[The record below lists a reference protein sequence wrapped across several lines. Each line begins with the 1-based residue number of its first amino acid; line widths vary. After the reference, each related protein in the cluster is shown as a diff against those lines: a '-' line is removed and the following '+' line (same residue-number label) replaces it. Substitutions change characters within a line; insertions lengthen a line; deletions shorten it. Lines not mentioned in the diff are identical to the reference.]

1 MFIPLYRYFAK
12 RVRVA
17 DFDRRASALA
27 CVIALAA
34 FQGHADAAVSVAGPI
49 TTNTTWTLANS
60 PYTVTADVSIDTS
73 SILTI
78 EPGVIVLLNAGTNF
92 IVNSGGVVAKGTLAQ
107 PIVFTSGRDV
117 MGASPV
123 AAPGDWGQIR
133 FTSGTISAST
143 ELDNV
148 QIRYGSG
155 VTIASSSPSLNR
167 LAITNCSGPAISVD
181 LLSSPKGVGLTAS
194 GNTINGIRVAA
205 GDILGNVSWSLV
217 GIPYVLET
225 GAIGIGA
232 PPTITSIS
240 PATVQAGQVVDAVI
254 TGTRLSLPESVQ
266 IDRAGVTAVIQSGA
280 TATSVPVKITAA
292 DNAAAGNANLTLQ
305 VAAGLVSVPVA
316 ITATKPVISILPNPI
331 AIPPDGSAR
340 SFSINLSRSDTI
352 DYAFAISSDHPSI
365 ATVSTATATIVAGQT
380 RVVVTVSGLVAG
392 QTALRV
398 SSATLA
404 SVAVPVFVT
413 TEFAGLNTTY
423 SELVGVQVGPVQSS
437 NAGSY
442 ASLLMSQAVGV
453 SFGASLDGLAP
464 AVAIIG
470 ASTVLTL
477 QGTGFPS
484 TMTVALSPPDGI
496 VVGTPTVAVDG
507 RSAQVSVN
515 VGANAATGLRQVVLR
530 ASSSAN
536 SAAIYAS
543 RVDVDRLLVSQPS
556 PQVDSVSP
564 QFGRAGD
571 SINPFIVRGRNLAGV
586 QSLDFVGGQ
595 FVVGSSFTVSA
606 DGTELRANVAIPAN
620 AVAGPRI
627 VVVHTP
633 AGNSS
638 STADA
643 TNTFTVVSQITTF
656 DPIVAPL
663 VGVNVGQASTPI
675 TATYSDLASV
685 RVGVTLGTTIAR
697 SIPRT
702 GATGQTLTLRLQ
714 GSGLTGVSS
723 VVFNPSTGITVGT
736 LTVAADG
743 SSVDVP
749 LIIAANA
756 PLAARAMTVTAGAQ
770 KIAFADA
777 LDGVFTVTA
786 PQPVLDSV
794 SPIVLVV
801 GTASNPVTLR
811 GRNFQGA
818 IQVKMSPAGGLSISA
833 PTVGVAGDVATVN
846 IAVAANAMLG
856 DHVVSIIAAA
866 GESDLS
872 PTPNN
877 TLKILSAAAQ
887 TYDSLVAPSVGVQVG
902 ATPSTSSSFD
912 TQLVSSIVGVTIPV
926 TPVSSTSTFGL
937 VTPNVAVTVGAVAS
951 SLDQTAIIVGTT
963 ATFTVQGVALPS
975 NTAVSVLPPT
985 GLTLGAPTVSADGT
999 QLTVGITAAAN
1010 AATGIRTLQLKS
1022 GTVDVP
1028 FHRALAAT
1036 FVVSAG
1042 APVLTS
1048 ISPITAKQGEIVV
1061 LTLRG
1066 TNLIDLISL
1075 GVATGTGNGISFD
1088 SQPTVAS
1095 DGTQIT
1101 VRLRIESTAT
1111 LGTSVVQVKT
1121 AAGQSTATG
1130 SPSNSF
1136 TVTAP

>member
-1 MFIPLYRYFAK
+1 MFIPLFRHLAK
-12 RVRVA
+12 LVRIA
-17 DFDRRASALA
+17 DFDRRAYALA
-27 CVIALAA
+27 CVIALSTY
-34 FQGHADAAVSVAGPI
+34 QGDAESAISVAGPI
-49 TTNTTWTLANS
+49 TTNATWTLANS

-78 EPGVIVLLNAGTNF
+78 EPGVLVLLNAGTNF
-92 IVNSGGVVAKGTLAQ
+92 TVNSGGVVAKGTLAQ
-107 PIVFTSGRDV
+107 PIVFTSSRDV
-117 MGASPV
+117 IGATPV

-155 VTIASSSPSLNR
+155 VTIASSSPTLNR

-194 GNTINGIRVAA
+194 GNTINGVRVAA
-205 GDILGNVSWSLV
+205 GDILGNISWSLV

-225 GAIGIGA
+225 GSIGIGA
-232 PPTITSIS
+232 PATITSIS
-240 PATVQAGQVVDAVI
+240 PASVQAGQVVDAVI

-292 DNAAAGNANLTLQ
+292 DNAVAGNASLTLQ

-380 RVVVTVSGLVAG
+380 KVVVTVSGLVAG

-423 SELVGVQVGPVQSS
+423 SELIGVQVGPVQSS
-437 NAGSY
+437 TAGSY
-442 ASLLMSQAVGV
+442 ASLLISQAVGV
-453 SFGASLDGLAP
+453 SLGASLEGMTP
-464 AVAIIG
+464 AVAIVG

-484 TMTVALSPPDGI
+484 TMTVVLSPPDGV

-507 RSAQVSVN
+507 RSAQVSVT
-515 VGANAATGLRQVVLR
+515 VGANASTGLRQVVLR

-543 RVDVDRLLVSQPS
+543 RVDADRLLVSQSS

-564 QFGRAGD
+564 LFGRAGD

-586 QSLDFVGGQ
+586 QSLSFIGGE
-595 FVVGSSFTVSA
+595 FVVGSNFTITP
-606 DGTELRANVAIPAN
+606 DGTELRANVSIPAN
-620 AVAGPRI
+620 AVAGPRT
-627 VVVHTP
+627 VVVRTP
-633 AGNSS
+633 AGDSPS
-638 STADA
+638 VADGS
-643 TNTFTVVSQITTF
+643 NTFTVVTQISTF
-656 DPIVAPL
+656 EPIVSPL
-663 VGVNVGQASTPI
+663 VGVNVGQQSTTT
-675 TATYSDLASV
+675 TATYTDLAAT
-685 RVGVTLGTTIAR
+685 RVGVTYGAGIAK
-697 SIPRT
+697 SIPRS
-702 GATGQTLTLRLQ
+702 GATGQTLTFRLQ
-714 GSGLTGVSS
+714 GIGLAGVTSIA
-723 VVFNPSTGITVGT
+723 FNPSTGLTIGTITIS
-736 LTVAADG
+736 ADG
-743 SSVDVP
+743 GTVDVP
-749 LIIAANA
+749 LVIASDAQ
-756 PLAARAMTVTAGAQ
+756 LAARAITVTAGAQ
-770 KIAFADA
+770 KITFADA

-786 PQPVLDSV
+786 PKPVLDSV

-801 GTASNPVTLR
+801 GTASNPVMLR

-818 IQVKMSPAGGLSISA
+818 TQVKVSPADGLSISA
-833 PTVGVAGDVATVN
+833 PIVGVAGDVATVN
-846 IAVAANAMLG
+846 IAVAANATLG

-866 GESDLS
+866 GESVLS

-902 ATPSTSSSFD
+902 ATQSTSSSFD
-912 TQLVSSIVGVTIPV
+912 TQLVSSLVGVTIPV
-926 TPVSSTSTFGL
+926 TPVSTTSTFGL
-937 VTPNVAVTVGAVAS
+937 FTPNVAVNVGAVAK

-975 NTAVSVLPPT
+975 NTAVSVMSPT
-985 GLTLGAPTVSADGT
+985 GLTVGVPTVSPDGT

-1010 AATGIRTLQLKS
+1010 AATGARALQLKS

-1028 FHRALAAT
+1028 FHRALAAN

-1042 APVLTS
+1042 APVLAS
-1048 ISPITAKQGEIVV
+1048 ISPITAKQGETVV

-1066 TNLIDLISL
+1066 TNLTDLISL
-1075 GVATGTGNGISFD
+1075 GVATGSGFNFD

-1101 VRLRIESTAT
+1101 VRLRIEPTTS
-1111 LGTSVVQVKT
+1111 LGSSVVQVKT
-1121 AAGQSTATG
+1121 AAGQSTATS
-1130 SPSNSF
+1130 SPSNTF
-1136 TVTAP
+1136 TVTPP